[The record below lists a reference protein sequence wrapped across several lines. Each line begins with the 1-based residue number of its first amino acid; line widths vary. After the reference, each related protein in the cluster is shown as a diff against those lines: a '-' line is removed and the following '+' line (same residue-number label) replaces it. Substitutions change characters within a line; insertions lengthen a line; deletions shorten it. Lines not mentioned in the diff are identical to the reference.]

1 MFLSY
6 WKLGCDAA
14 KANIP
19 FKDAFIKARLNA
31 QRNNS
36 RINSTQRR
44 GFENGYIY
52 GMKQKQK
59 AP

>member
-1 MFLSY
+1 MSLSY

-19 FKDAFIKARLNA
+19 FKDAFLDARLNT
-31 QRNNS
+31 QRNGS
-36 RINSTQRR
+36 RITLMQQR
-44 GFENGYIY
+44 GFQNGYIF